1 MSDEG
6 MPPSV
11 EGTPSSGEGTPSADS
26 TYTGSVRGRRAAR
39 RQELAAMGSTRSG
52 LRRQRTSVLTV
63 VHVYPHLLGTYG
75 DAGNALVLR
84 KRAADR
90 DIPVEV
96 VAVQPG
102 EPLPR
107 TGDIYLVGGGEDAK
121 QTAAAAELR
130 EDGGLAAG
138 VERGAA
144 VLGICAGYQLLG
156 ETFPGVGGVVTQ
168 GLGLLDVRTD
178 RLETRAVGNVLAN
191 PGWEM
196 ELSELIGF
204 ENHGGKTVLGPGAK
218 PLARVEIGVGN
229 GDGAATEGAVCGRVV
244 GTYLHGPVL
253 ALNPTL
259 ADWLLATAVGELGL
273 LNDVLCERLR
283 RHRLDEVL
291 PQTARATRRKT
302 LLATVRRRDDGPSG
316 ATATLSRSPA
326 ASGGSG
332 PGAAAD

>member
-1 MSDEG
+1 MSD
-6 MPPSV
+6 
-11 EGTPSSGEGTPSADS
+11 EGTPSADS
-26 TYTGSVRGRRAAR
+26 TYVNSIRGRRAAL
-39 RQELAAMGSTRSG
+39 RQELAAMDSARSG
-52 LRRQRTSVLTV
+52 SGRERTSVLTV

-75 DAGNALVLR
+75 DAGNAIVLG

-90 DIPVEV
+90 GIPVEV

-107 TGDIYLVGGGEDAK
+107 GGDIYLLGGGEDAK
-121 QTAAAAELR
+121 QTAAAQELR
-130 EDGGLAAG
+130 DDGGLVAA

-156 ETFPGVGGVVTQ
+156 ETFLGVGGTVTP
-168 GLGLLDVRTD
+168 GLGLFDVRTD

-196 ELSELIGF
+196 ELNELVGF
-204 ENHGGKTVLGPGAK
+204 ENHGGKTVLGSGTK
-218 PLARVEIGVGN
+218 PLAVIEVGIGN
-229 GDGAATEGAVCGRVV
+229 GDGTEGAVHGRVI

-259 ADWLLATAVGELGL
+259 ADWLLATAVGELSPL
-273 LNDVLCERLR
+273 DDTLCERLR

-291 PQTARATRRKT
+291 PQTARVTRRKT

-316 ATATLSRSPA
+316 ATATLSRTPA
-326 ASGGSG
+326 VSGDRGSGGTAERS
-332 PGAAAD
+332 